1 MNTTL
6 IFNIQ
11 ADKVD
16 IESETAAGADTN
28 LAGKIVDIVD
38 NTSQNVRNKTI
49 K

>member
-16 IESETAAGADTN
+16 LEAETAADTKV
-28 LAGKIVDIVD
+28 AGKIVDIVE
-38 NTSQNVRNKTI
+38 NTSQNVRNKTT

>member
-16 IESETAAGADTN
+16 LEAEKAACAETKV
-28 LAGKIVDIVD
+28 AGKIVD
-38 NTSQNVRNKTI
+38 NTLQNVRNKRF